1 MHTKVP
7 EALNVFFRA
16 TIIIDN
22 APSMQPMHLCGFS
35 QTAHGVFYVAT
46 AGLRDD

>member
-22 APSMQPMHLCGFS
+22 GIVTLSALISI
-35 QTAHGVFYVAT
+35 
-46 AGLRDD
+46 R